1 MMTLLQDLRYGL
13 RMLARSPGFTLAAVV
28 SLALGIGVNTA
39 IFSLV
44 NAVLLKPLPYPDAG
58 RLVMLWEDAAHIG
71 FPQNTPAPANYVDW
85 KAQTNSFEGMAA
97 TMWASFNLTGYG
109 EPQKVDG
116 NAVTADLFPVLG
128 VRPALGRGFTAEEE
142 RPGADKV
149 VILSHGLWRDA
160 FAGEPAVVGRDII
173 LSGEKYTVVGV
184 MPEGFHFLQPYV
196 RLWVPLAQAPEDWA
210 NRGGHYL
217 TVVGRLKRG
226 VSVEQAD
233 ADLKAIT
240 ARIARDYPTEAG
252 DLRAYVLPLREQVSG
267 EVRRP
272 LLMLVVAVA
281 FVLLIACANVAGLLL
296 ARSAARRK
304 EIAVRVALGATR
316 LRVVRQLLTE
326 SALLSAAGGAA
337 GLLLALWS
345 FAFLRQLVPPSLAA
359 SAPLTVDAR
368 ALLFTLAVSLLTAT
382 LFGLAPAL
390 QASKASPLAGLKLGG
405 GRGAVGGGGGR
416 RLRSAFVV
424 AEVALALVL
433 LVGAALLIQSLQKLR
448 GEYALKTPEQVLTL
462 RTALP
467 ANRYQGHVQREAFYD
482 AVLGRVRALPGVVSA
497 GYTTSVPL
505 AWKGGTSGFVVE
517 GRAPEPGLGYDAIH
531 RQVTAGY
538 LESLGLPLKAGRYF
552 AESDGPQGEPVA
564 VINEAMARTYFSGGD
579 ALGKRFKVG
588 DPDSERPWVTVV
600 GVVGDLRQMGIE
612 APAKPEFYLP
622 YRQVNYQP
630 WFAPAHL
637 VVRTSAEPVSLVA
650 AVRREVYAVDPE
662 QPVANVQTMEEI
674 LGEESAQRR
683 TGMTLLA
690 SFAGL
695 ALLLASLGIYGVLS
709 FFVAQHTQEIG
720 VRLALGARPRSI
732 LALVLRKGMR
742 LALAGLG
749 LGLVG
754 ALLLTRF
761 IESQLFGVSAT
772 DPLTYAGLALLLV
785 AVALV
790 ACLVPARRA
799 TKVDPMVALR
809 YE

>member
-1 MMTLLQDLRYGL
+1 MTTLLQDLRFGA
-13 RMLARSPGFTLAAVV
+13 RMLGKRPGFTAVAV
-28 SLALGIGVNTA
+28 LTLALGIGANTA

-44 NAVLLKPLPYPDAG
+44 NAVLLRPLPFAEPG
-58 RLVMLWEDAAHIG
+58 RLVMLWEDASRIG

-85 KAQTNSFEGMAA
+85 KTQTRSFEGMAA

-109 EPQKVDG
+109 EPQKLNG
-116 NAVTADLFPVLG
+116 EAVTADLFGVLG
-128 VRPALGRGFTAEEE
+128 VRPALGRGFTPDEE
-142 RPGADKV
+142 RPGSDGV
-149 VILSHGLWRDA
+149 VILSHGLWRET
-160 FAGEPAVVGRDII
+160 FGGERSILGRDII
-173 LSGEKYTVVGV
+173 LSGEKRTVVGV
-184 MPEGFHFLQPYV
+184 MPEGFQFLEPNI

-217 TVVGRLKRG
+217 TVVGRLKQG
-226 VSVEQAD
+226 VTVEQAD
-233 ADLKAIT
+233 ADLKAVM
-240 ARIARDYPTEAG
+240 ARISRDYPEDASELG
-252 DLRAYVLPLREQVSG
+252 AYVLPLREQVSG

-296 ARSAARRK
+296 ARSAARRR

-316 LRVVRQLLTE
+316 RRVVRQLLTE

-359 SAPLTVDAR
+359 PLTVDAR

-390 QASKASPLAGLKLGG
+390 ASSKAGPADALKQGG
-405 GRGAVGGGGGR
+405 GRGAVGGGGRG
-416 RLRSAFVV
+416 LRGAFVV

-448 GEYALKTPEQVLTL
+448 GEYALASPEQVLTM
-462 RTALP
+462 RTVLP
-467 ANRYQGHVQREAFYD
+467 ENRYRERAQREGFYD

-505 AWKGGTSGFVVE
+505 AWKGGTSGLTVE
-517 GRAPEPGLGYDAIH
+517 GRPPRQGLQDDAVH

-538 LESLGLPLKAGRYF
+538 LEALGLQLKAGRLI
-552 AESDGPQGEPVA
+552 AESDAPQTQPVA
-564 VINEAMARTYFSGGD
+564 VVNEAMARTYFAGGD

-588 DPDSERPWVTVV
+588 GPDAERPWVTVV

-612 APAKPEFYLP
+612 APAKPEMYLP
-622 YRQVNYQP
+622 YKQVNYQP

-637 VVRTSAEPVSLVA
+637 VVRSSGEPGGLVA
-650 AVRREVYAVDPE
+650 SVRREVHAVDPE
-662 QPVANVQTMEEI
+662 QPVSNVQTMAEI
-674 LGEESAQRR
+674 LGEEAAQRR
-683 TGMTLLA
+683 TGMLLLA
-690 SFAGL
+690 TFAGL

-720 VRLALGARPRSI
+720 VRLALGARPRAI
-732 LALVLRKGMR
+732 LALVLGKGMR
-742 LALAGLG
+742 LALAGLA
-749 LGLVG
+749 LGLCG
-754 ALLLTRF
+754 ALMLTRF
-761 IESQLFGVSAT
+761 IESQLFGVSAS
-772 DPLTYAGLALLLV
+772 DPLTYAALALLL
-785 AVALV
+785 ALVALV
-790 ACLVPARRA
+790 ACYLPARRA
-799 TKVDPMVALR
+799 MKVDPMVALR

>member
-1 MMTLLQDLRYGL
+1 MTIWQDVRFGA
-13 RMLARSPGFTLAAVV
+13 RMLWKRPGFTAVAV
-28 SLALGIGVNTA
+28 LMLALGIGANTA

-44 NAVLLKPLPYPDAG
+44 NAVLLKPLPFPEPE
-58 RLVMLWEDAAHIG
+58 RLVMLWEDATSIG

-85 KAQTNSFEGMAA
+85 KAQTQSFEGMAA
-97 TMWASFNLTGYG
+97 VLYTSFNLTGYG
-109 EPQKVDG
+109 EPQKVNG
-116 NAVTADLFPVLG
+116 NAVSAELFPLLG

-142 RPGADKV
+142 KPGSDKV
-149 VILSHGLWRDA
+149 VILSHGLWRDT
-160 FAGEPAVVGRDII
+160 FGGEPSIVGRDII
-173 LSGEKYTVVGV
+173 LGGEKYTVVGV
-184 MPEGFHFLQPYV
+184 MPEGFHFLEPYTRV
-196 RLWVPLAQAPEDWA
+196 WVPLAQSPEDWA

-217 TVVGRLKRG
+217 TVVGRLKQG

-233 ADLKAIT
+233 ADLKAVT
-240 ARIARDYPTEAG
+240 ARIAHDNPEEAG

-267 EVRRP
+267 QVRRP
-272 LLMLVVAVA
+272 LLILVVAVA

-304 EIAVRVALGATR
+304 EIAVRVALGASR
-316 LRVVRQLLTE
+316 ARIVRQLLTE
-326 SALLSAAGGAA
+326 SALLSGAGGAA
-337 GLLLALWS
+337 GLLLTLWS

-359 SAPLTVDAR
+359 SAPLTVDGR
-368 ALLFTLAVSLLTAT
+368 ALLFTLAVSLMTAT

-390 QASKASPLAGLKLGG
+390 QASKAGPADALKQGG
-405 GRGAVGGGGGR
+405 GRGAVGGRG
-416 RLRSAFVV
+416 LRGAFVV
-424 AEVALALVL
+424 VEVGLALVL

-448 GEYALKTPEQVLTL
+448 GQYAMKEPEQVLTL
-462 RTALP
+462 RTVLP
-467 ANRYQGHVQREAFYD
+467 GNRYQEHAQREAFYD
-482 AVLGRVRALPGVVSA
+482 SVLGRVRALPGVVSA
-497 GYTTSVPL
+497 GYTTAVPL

-517 GRAPEPGLGYDAIH
+517 GSVLDPRLGYDAIH

-552 AESDGPQGEPVA
+552 KESDAPQGQPVA
-564 VINEAMARTYFSGGD
+564 VVNEAMARTYFPNGD

-588 DPDSERPWVTVV
+588 DPDSERPWLTVV
-600 GVVGDLRQMGIE
+600 GVVGDIRQMGIE

-622 YRQVNYQP
+622 YKQVNYQP

-637 VVRTSAEPVSLVA
+637 VVRTSVEPTSLVA
-650 AVRREVYAVDPE
+650 SVRREVYAVDPE
-662 QPVANVQTMEEI
+662 QPIANVQTMEEI

-683 TGMTLLA
+683 VGMTLLA
-690 SFAGL
+690 AFAGL

-732 LALVLRKGMR
+732 LALVLGKGMR

-749 LGLVG
+749 LGLCG
-754 ALLLTRF
+754 ALLLTRL
-761 IESQLFGVSAT
+761 IESQLFGVSAS
-772 DPLTYAGLALLLV
+772 DPFTYAGLALLL
-785 AVALV
+785 ALV
-790 ACLVPARRA
+790 ALLACYLPARKA

>member
-1 MMTLLQDLRYGL
+1 MTTLLQDLRFGA
-13 RMLARSPGFTLAAVV
+13 RMLWKRPGFTAVAV
-28 SLALGIGVNTA
+28 LTLALGIGANTA

-44 NAVLLKPLPYPDAG
+44 NAVLLRPLPFAEPG
-58 RLVMLWEDAAHIG
+58 RLVMLWEDASRIG

-85 KAQTNSFEGMAA
+85 KTQTRSFEGMAA

-109 EPQKVDG
+109 EPQKLNG
-116 NAVTADLFPVLG
+116 EAVTADLFGVLG
-128 VRPALGRGFTAEEE
+128 VRPALGRGFTPDEE
-142 RPGADKV
+142 RPGSDGV
-149 VILSHGLWRDA
+149 VILSHGLWRET
-160 FAGEPAVVGRDII
+160 FGGERSILGRDII
-173 LSGEKYTVVGV
+173 LSGEKRTVVGV
-184 MPEGFHFLQPYV
+184 MPEGFQFLEPNI

-217 TVVGRLKRG
+217 TVVGRLKQG
-226 VSVEQAD
+226 VTVEQAD
-233 ADLKAIT
+233 ADLKAVM
-240 ARIARDYPTEAG
+240 ARISRDYPEDASELG
-252 DLRAYVLPLREQVSG
+252 AYVLPLREQVSG

-296 ARSAARRK
+296 ARSAARRR

-316 LRVVRQLLTE
+316 RRVVRQLLTE

-359 SAPLTVDAR
+359 PLTVDAR

-390 QASKASPLAGLKLGG
+390 ASSKAGPADALKQGG
-405 GRGAVGGGGGR
+405 GRGAVGGGGRG
-416 RLRSAFVV
+416 LRGAFVV

-448 GEYALKTPEQVLTL
+448 GEYALASPEQVLTM
-462 RTALP
+462 RTVLP
-467 ANRYQGHVQREAFYD
+467 ENRYRERAQREGFYD

-505 AWKGGTSGFVVE
+505 AWKGGTSGLTVE
-517 GRAPEPGLGYDAIH
+517 GRPPRQGLQDDAVH

-538 LESLGLPLKAGRYF
+538 LEALGLQLKAGRLI
-552 AESDGPQGEPVA
+552 AESDAPQTQPVA
-564 VINEAMARTYFSGGD
+564 VVNEAMARTYFAGGD

-588 DPDSERPWVTVV
+588 GPDAERPWVTVV

-612 APAKPEFYLP
+612 APAKPEMYLP
-622 YRQVNYQP
+622 YKQVNYQP

-637 VVRTSAEPVSLVA
+637 VVRSSGEPGGLVA
-650 AVRREVYAVDPE
+650 SVRREVHAVDPE
-662 QPVANVQTMEEI
+662 QPVSNVQTMAEI
-674 LGEESAQRR
+674 LGEEAAQRR
-683 TGMTLLA
+683 TGMLLLA
-690 SFAGL
+690 TFAGL

-720 VRLALGARPRSI
+720 VRLALGARPRAI
-732 LALVLRKGMR
+732 LALVLGKGMR
-742 LALAGLG
+742 LALAGLA
-749 LGLVG
+749 LGLCG
-754 ALLLTRF
+754 ALMLTRF
-761 IESQLFGVSAT
+761 IESQLFGVSAS
-772 DPLTYAGLALLLV
+772 DPLTYAALALLL
-785 AVALV
+785 ALVALV
-790 ACLVPARRA
+790 ACYLPARRA
-799 TKVDPMVALR
+799 MKVDPMVALR

>member
-1 MMTLLQDLRYGL
+1 MTALLQDLRFGA
-13 RMLARSPGFTLAAVV
+13 RMLRKRPGFTAVAV
-28 SLALGIGVNTA
+28 MTLALGIGANTA

-44 NAVLLKPLPYPDAG
+44 NVVLLKPLPYPEPE
-58 RLVMLWEDAAHIG
+58 RLVMLWEDATRIG
-71 FPQNTPAPANYVDW
+71 FPRNTPAPANYVDW
-85 KAQTNSFEGMAA
+85 KTQTRSFEGMAA
-97 TMWASFNLTGYG
+97 AMWSSFNLTGFG

-128 VRPALGRGFTAEEE
+128 VHPALGRGFTAEEE
-142 RPGADKV
+142 KPGSDKV
-149 VILSHGLWRDA
+149 VILSHGLWRETFGGD
-160 FAGEPAVVGRDII
+160 PSLVGRDII

-184 MPEGFHFLQPYV
+184 MPQEFHYLQPYV
-196 RLWVPLAQAPEDWA
+196 RLWVPLAQSNEDWA

-233 ADLKAIT
+233 ADLKAVT
-240 ARIARDYPTEAG
+240 ARISRDNPAEAA
-252 DLRAYVLPLREQVSG
+252 DLSAYVLPLREQVSG
-267 EVRRP
+267 QVRRP
-272 LLMLVVAVA
+272 LLILVVAVA

-296 ARSAARRK
+296 ARSAARRR
-304 EIAVRVALGATR
+304 EIAVRVALGASR

-337 GLLLALWS
+337 GLLFALWS
-345 FAFLRQLVPPSLAA
+345 FAFLRQLVPPSLAS

-368 ALLFTLAVSLLTAT
+368 ALVFTLAVSLLTAT

-390 QASKASPLAGLKLGG
+390 QASKAGPADALKQGG
-405 GRGAVGGGGGR
+405 GRGAVGGGGR
-416 RLRSAFVV
+416 TLRGAFVV

-448 GEYALKTPEQVLTL
+448 GQYALKAPEQVLTL
-462 RTALP
+462 RTVLP
-467 ANRYQGHVQREAFYD
+467 QNRYREHSQREAFYD
-482 AVLGRVRALPGVVSA
+482 EVLRRVRALPGVVSA

-531 RQVTAGY
+531 RQVTVGY

-552 AESDGPQGEPVA
+552 AESDGPQSQPVA
-564 VINEAMARTYFSGGD
+564 VINEAMARTYFPVGD

-588 DPDSERPWVTVV
+588 DPDSERPWLTVV
-600 GVVGDLRQMGIE
+600 GVVGDIRQMGIE

-622 YRQVNYQP
+622 YGQVTYQQ
-630 WFAPAHL
+630 WFAPAQL
-637 VVRTSAEPVSLVA
+637 AVRTSVEPASLVA
-650 AVRREVYAVDPE
+650 AVRREVLAVDPE

-674 LGEESAQRR
+674 LGEESSQRR
-683 TGMTLLA
+683 VGMTLLA

-695 ALLLASLGIYGVLS
+695 ALLLSSLGIYGVLS

-732 LALVLRKGMR
+732 LALVLGKGMR
-742 LALAGLG
+742 LALLGLG
-749 LGLVG
+749 LGLGG
-754 ALLLTRF
+754 ALLLTRL
-761 IESQLFGVSAT
+761 IESQLFGVSAS
-772 DPLTYAGLALLLV
+772 DPLTYAGLALLLAV
-785 AVALV
+785 VALL
-790 ACLVPARRA
+790 ACYLPARKA

>member
-1 MMTLLQDLRYGL
+1 
-13 RMLARSPGFTLAAVV
+13 MLWKRPGFTAVAV
-28 SLALGIGVNTA
+28 LMLALGIGANTA

-44 NAVLLKPLPYPDAG
+44 NAVLLKPLPFPEPE
-58 RLVMLWEDAAHIG
+58 RLVMLWEDATSIG

-85 KAQTNSFEGMAA
+85 KAQTQSFEGMAA
-97 TMWASFNLTGYG
+97 VLYTSFNLTGYG
-109 EPQKVDG
+109 EPQKVNG
-116 NAVTADLFPVLG
+116 NAVSAELFPLLG

-142 RPGADKV
+142 KPGSDKV
-149 VILSHGLWRDA
+149 VILSHGLWRDT
-160 FAGEPAVVGRDII
+160 FGGEPSIVGRDII
-173 LSGEKYTVVGV
+173 LGGEKYTVVGV
-184 MPEGFHFLQPYV
+184 MPEGFHFLEPYTRV
-196 RLWVPLAQAPEDWA
+196 WVPLAQSPEDWA

-217 TVVGRLKRG
+217 TVVGRLKQG

-233 ADLKAIT
+233 ADLKAVT
-240 ARIARDYPTEAG
+240 ARIAHDNPEEAG

-267 EVRRP
+267 QVRRP
-272 LLMLVVAVA
+272 LLILVVAVA

-304 EIAVRVALGATR
+304 EIAVRVALGASR
-316 LRVVRQLLTE
+316 ARIVRQLLTE
-326 SALLSAAGGAA
+326 SALLSGAGGAA
-337 GLLLALWS
+337 GLLLTLWS

-359 SAPLTVDAR
+359 SAPLTVDGR
-368 ALLFTLAVSLLTAT
+368 ALLFTLAVSLMTAT

-390 QASKASPLAGLKLGG
+390 QASKAGPADALKQGG
-405 GRGAVGGGGGR
+405 GRGAVGGRG
-416 RLRSAFVV
+416 LRGAFVV
-424 AEVALALVL
+424 VEVGLALVL

-448 GEYALKTPEQVLTL
+448 GQYAMKEPEQVLTL
-462 RTALP
+462 RTVLP
-467 ANRYQGHVQREAFYD
+467 GNRYQEHAQREAFYD
-482 AVLGRVRALPGVVSA
+482 SVLGRVRALPGVVSA
-497 GYTTSVPL
+497 GYTTAVPL

-517 GRAPEPGLGYDAIH
+517 GSVLDPRLGYDAIH

-552 AESDGPQGEPVA
+552 KESDAPQGQPVA
-564 VINEAMARTYFSGGD
+564 VVNEAMARTYFPNGD

-588 DPDSERPWVTVV
+588 DPDSERPWLTVV
-600 GVVGDLRQMGIE
+600 GVVGDIRQMGIE

-622 YRQVNYQP
+622 YKQVNYQP

-637 VVRTSAEPVSLVA
+637 VVRTSVEPTSLVA
-650 AVRREVYAVDPE
+650 SVRREVYAVDPE
-662 QPVANVQTMEEI
+662 QPIANVQTMEEI

-683 TGMTLLA
+683 VGMTLLA
-690 SFAGL
+690 AFAGL

-732 LALVLRKGMR
+732 LALVLGKGMR

-749 LGLVG
+749 LGLCG
-754 ALLLTRF
+754 ALLLTRL
-761 IESQLFGVSAT
+761 IESQLFGVSAS
-772 DPLTYAGLALLLV
+772 DPFTYAGLALLL
-785 AVALV
+785 ALV
-790 ACLVPARRA
+790 ALLACYLPARKA

>member
-1 MMTLLQDLRYGL
+1 MTLWQDVRFGA
-13 RMLARSPGFTLAAVV
+13 RMLWKRPGFTAVAV
-28 SLALGIGVNTA
+28 LTLALGIGANTA

-44 NAVLLKPLPYPDAG
+44 NAVLLKPLPFPEPG
-58 RLVMLWEDAAHIG
+58 RLVMLWEDASRIG

-97 TMWASFNLTGYG
+97 TMWASFNLAGYG
-109 EPQKVDG
+109 EPQKLNG
-116 NAVTADLFPVLG
+116 TAVTADLFEVLG
-128 VRPALGRGFTAEEE
+128 VRPALGRGFTPEEE
-142 RPGADKV
+142 RPGSNNV
-149 VILSHGLWRDA
+149 VILSHGLWRET
-160 FAGEPAVVGRDII
+160 FGGEPAIVGRDIV

-184 MPEGFHFLQPYV
+184 MPRGFQFLDPYA
-196 RLWVPLAQAPEDWA
+196 RLWVPLAQAREDWA

-226 VSVEQAD
+226 VTVPQAD
-233 ADLKAIT
+233 ADLKAVM
-240 ARIARDYPTEAG
+240 ARISRDHPDEAAELG
-252 DLRAYVLPLREQVSG
+252 AYVMPLREQVSG
-267 EVRRP
+267 QVRRP
-272 LLMLVVAVA
+272 LLILVVAVA

-304 EIAVRVALGATR
+304 EMAVRVALGASR
-316 LRVVRQLLTE
+316 WRVVRQLLTE
-326 SALLSAAGGAA
+326 GALLSAAGGAA

-368 ALLFTLAVSLLTAT
+368 ALLFTLGVSLLTAT

-390 QASKASPLAGLKLGG
+390 QASKSGPSDALKQGG
-405 GRGAVGGGGGR
+405 GRGAVGGGGGG
-416 RLRSAFVV
+416 LRGAFVV

-448 GEYALKTPEQVLTL
+448 GEYTMAAPEQVLIM
-462 RTALP
+462 RTVLP
-467 ANRYQGHVQREAFYD
+467 PNRYREHAQREAFYEG
-482 AVLGRVRALPGVVSA
+482 VLERVRALPGVVSA

-505 AWKGGTSGFVVE
+505 GWKGGTSGLTVE
-517 GRAPEPGLGYDAIH
+517 GRPPRQGLQDDALH

-538 LESLGLPLKAGRYF
+538 LETLGIPLKAGRLF
-552 AESDGPQGEPVA
+552 TESDGPQAQTVA
-564 VINEAMARTYFSGGD
+564 VVNEAMARTYFPGGD
-579 ALGKRFKVG
+579 ALGRRFKVG
-588 DPDSERPWVTVV
+588 DPDSELPWLTVV
-600 GVVGDLRQMGIE
+600 GVVGDIRQMGIE

-622 YRQVNYQP
+622 YKQVNYHA

-637 VVRTSAEPVSLVA
+637 AVRTSVEPTSLVA
-650 AVRREVYAVDPE
+650 AVRRGVYAVDPE

-683 TGMTLLA
+683 VGMVLLA
-690 SFAGL
+690 TFAGL
-695 ALLLASLGIYGVLS
+695 ALLLSSLGIYGVLS

-732 LALVLRKGMR
+732 LALVLGKGMR

-754 ALLLTRF
+754 ALALTRL
-761 IESQLFGVSAT
+761 IESQLFGVSAS
-772 DPLTYAGLALLLV
+772 DPLTYAALALLLA
-785 AVALV
+785 AVALL
-790 ACLVPARRA
+790 ACYLPARKA